1 MSNYEN
7 LDYLYYLAHSGRKG
21 MKWHQ
26 HIFAKIFKRHGDVV
40 SDHSNDSL
48 EYVKKRSVRDMSDED
63 LQRSIKIHMQRNL
76 QRKMIF
82 IARLLIKK

>member
-26 HIFAKIFKRHGDVV
+26 HIFAKIFKRHGNVV

-63 LQRSIKIHMQRNL
+63 LHE
-76 QRKMIF
+76 
-82 IARLLIKK
+82 LIS